1 MTKSL
6 VAGAVVAALLSV
18 GTASAADLP
27 SRKAAPAAPFVQAPS
42 FTWTGLYAGL
52 NAGYAFGQFNDNNIG
67 GNRFRKADG
76 FVGGGQ
82 IGYNYQI
89 NQIVLG
95 VEADGQLSQFD
106 AKANP
111 INARGYG
118 KGEVGYFGTVR
129 GRLGYAMGRTMIYGT
144 GGWAYG
150 QAKVSTVP
158 GVAINALA
166 SDKNNLSGY
175 ALGAGVEHAL
185 TNNITVRGE
194 YMYVDLDKKAY
205 FLPNTKVGTDFSV
218 VRLGANYKF

>member
-6 VAGAVVAALLSV
+6 FAGAVVAALFSV
-18 GTASAADLP
+18 GSASAADLP
-27 SRKAAPAAPFVQAPS
+27 SRKSAPATPFVQAPA

-52 NAGYAFGQFNDNNIG
+52 NAGYAFGQFNDNNIAG
-67 GNRFRKADG
+67 HRFRKADG

-95 VEADGQLSQFD
+95 IEADAQLSQFD
-106 AKANP
+106 AKASP
-111 INARGYG
+111 ITGGGYG

-175 ALGAGVEHAL
+175 ALGAGIEHAL

-194 YMYVDLDKKAY
+194 YMYVDLDKKSY